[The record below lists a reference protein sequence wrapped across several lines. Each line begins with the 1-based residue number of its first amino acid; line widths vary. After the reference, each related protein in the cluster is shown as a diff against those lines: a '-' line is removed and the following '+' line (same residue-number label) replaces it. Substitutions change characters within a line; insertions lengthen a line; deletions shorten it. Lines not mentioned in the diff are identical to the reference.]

1 MNSLIALQC
10 GKFYVNQVDFMCFY
24 FTKEMYV
31 GDEIVTA
38 ASGVRI
44 RVINTDAEGRFAMAD
59 PLFHMKEEVNV
70 EACFILKKCHKNC
83 EQRDL
88 FLRIRNAAMVFNR
101 TLSCLVSFLRYLD
114 LCDRQIK

>member
-1 MNSLIALQC
+1 
-10 GKFYVNQVDFMCFY
+10 
-24 FTKEMYV
+24 MYV

-70 EACFILKKCHKNC
+70 EPVQTVEIIVNTCFILKKCHKNC
-83 EQRDL
+83 EQRNL
-88 FLRIRNAAMVFNR
+88 FLRIR
-101 TLSCLVSFLRYLD
+101 D
-114 LCDRQIK
+114 GI